1 MRFVFGSHGDL
12 GSSAPPNS
20 LGCVPVPLDLG
31 PRRLDLDLDYHDS
44 LSIQR
49 TMLRLSSS
57 INKTLSVFLML
68 IRIWIPQAHRITTVA
83 LHLGVFLGI
92 IIFLKEALW

>member
-31 PRRLDLDLDYHDS
+31 PRRLDPDLDYHDS
-44 LSIQR
+44 LSIQQ
-49 TMLRLSSS
+49 TM
-57 INKTLSVFLML
+57 
-68 IRIWIPQAHRITTVA
+68 P
-83 LHLGVFLGI
+83 
-92 IIFLKEALW
+92 